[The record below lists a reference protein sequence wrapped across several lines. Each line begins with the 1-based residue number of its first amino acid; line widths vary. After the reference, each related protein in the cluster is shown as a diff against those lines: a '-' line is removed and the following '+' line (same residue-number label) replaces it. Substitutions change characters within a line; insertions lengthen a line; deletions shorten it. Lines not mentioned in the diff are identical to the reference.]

1 MLTMKPFYIF
11 VLLLV
16 IVFAVHLPGHAQS
29 PLRIQVQVAK
39 PYPNKVN
46 DFQSNPNQVVIVI
59 TNATRSAYAIQ
70 LLGAVTGD
78 NNIAVRTAAGYRSAR
93 PITVAPMGITRV
105 TAEEI
110 GELFNPNHLVFA
122 GISREAA
129 IRMNGLPEGVYQ
141 VCVRALDFATRAPL
155 SEEEPLGCSNLFM
168 VSNLEPP
175 VIIRPFADD
184 SLRAYSPQN
193 IVFSWSLPPGAP
205 PTTQYTVRLVEVPDA
220 QRNAF
225 DVIRSSRQPY
235 FETTVTGAPTLLY
248 GPAEPPLTP
257 GRRYALMVTAI
268 DPFNNVVFRNGGRSE
283 VVAFT
288 YGAPA
293 RRSTGT
299 PSVVG
304 PVITVPSAIP
314 RTTIKGKINWYFK
327 STEEKQ
333 SPLVRAVVVNHFID
347 ASAINAMLDPSAGTS
362 STTQLHQ
369 IMQTAV
375 TNGPVAPTTPVQAT
389 TGTTYRPSQ
398 PLVAAPRTTI
408 TNTQAKAVGVS
419 GGGTVNSITA
429 PALTAAVN
437 LHDRVANLVEIG
449 NNPYPLQRVPVKVYA
464 VRASGGETLL
474 TSTETDGDGLFTA
487 SFINTAFYNPGLGDK
502 IKVYISHPDFLLQ
515 RNELSLPRPDSV
527 GNFDLGTLSALART
541 FRFKPHVLDEEGEPV
556 TDAVVEVY
564 RPTSYYWREP
574 NHREE
579 GNGAGDGTIVN
590 GQLCSKVASIRS
602 GTSGPRLFYS
612 DDPSDRYI
620 VKVVHSK
627 LYPLVTTLQVTADGS
642 ARESILT
649 IEKTFTANTRMPSLK
664 GQVAKRLQPVV
675 DVKGAVVTVYFN
687 DDAVFGKAQGNTMES
702 IGNQLL
708 QGPVQSTLINA
719 PSTPGVTRPVTTA
732 GVTPAFRPV
741 TVPGNANLLLPVKP
755 VGNIAAQSIVGT
767 TITSVVSAAQ
777 LGRSRSTTT
786 DSAGNFLFTELP
798 ISQQPTR
805 MTIRIP
811 GSEKVYEYS
820 VLINVKGQ
828 EIDMGKILLDMKIL
842 TLAGVVKN
850 EQQEAVS
857 RPVLRWASGGSPF
870 EGDSQG
876 RFVTTNTEGTDT
888 LIITKLGFETKRVAV
903 KMTESSASVGST
915 GIQLAVVPIKIPGQ
929 WPQVLT
935 QLPSLASSASS
946 QAPAFSSQ
954 GLGLYAVHAANL
966 PVTAPTET
974 EKKGSSKKKVN
985 TSATMIQAD
994 LAFAPLYSSLFTA
1007 EQIPSNALDL
1017 GTITLRKKIGRLRVR
1032 VVKDADKTP
1041 VPGAS
1046 ISIIDTPLTGKTD
1059 AQGTWYSEVPGG
1071 EIIVEVQG
1079 PAGSAFVATQKQVT
1093 PHDTDVTVLEIAL
1106 KRGVTVRG
1114 TVTAAGQPVDAAA
1127 VRVDGLEYLQAT
1139 TVATGSYT
1147 LVVPTG
1153 DYTLRVT
1160 KSGYVG
1166 AEKQQVFSG
1175 TEATVD
1181 FTLTKPAF
1189 DITTLLGFPVEIEQL
1204 SGSGTTRTLSGA
1216 FINLP
1221 GNDVFQVKPG
1231 TRIPF
1236 DDVVV
1241 SIAGG
1246 VAVPQGGQVTLSV
1259 TSLEAKA
1266 FGYLPVRIKNGDA
1279 ALVIRQVPG
1288 QNTQGQLV
1296 GIPEIDYGKFM
1307 PIPLG
1312 LSLPA
1317 GARHAL
1323 GTTPSVILQSG
1334 AALPVPGAL
1343 DITVAGG
1350 PSVEFYSFACTLGT
1364 QGCQVKA
1371 DGLHLQG
1378 VLSLAGVPLLGN
1390 GTVNIREL
1398 LIGTDGSVRTVT
1410 ADLGDGLNFSLA
1422 GWAAGIQALSIN
1434 ENGLK
1439 LTGDITVRVPA
1450 STPSKVGFNNL
1461 TISKT
1466 ALYGGDFSLPA
1477 QGLDIF
1483 GIVQMKPGARP
1494 LSFGRIGNTS
1504 VHYIGGSGEF
1514 KLPKFIDK
1522 TLTVEFFQ
1530 IQTDGNFQAVV
1541 PTNFNVPMLG
1551 VADISVR
1558 SIGFNTKGSIGID
1571 VMGDFNLH
1579 AIPFFQAS
1587 VGGIHFG
1594 PNGSVSVDELGVG
1607 FDLVGIARL
1616 NARARFIDQPERK
1629 GFEGSG
1635 NIKITGLPLELGL
1648 GFKYYKLPNGIEVG
1662 GLLRA
1667 GVMIPVGAVTITQVE
1682 GEFSL
1687 NTQDK
1692 KWMGRLGGAV
1702 SIGGM
1707 NAVVAIKPLSITVE
1721 NGPVFKLDGGL
1732 AVLDQTIATAHGI
1745 LDFPRS
1751 YFSFTFEQNLNFLPE
1766 LFTVGGGGA
1775 FVVSTAQNNTYWLMG
1790 VHYHASM
1797 LGGLVKGNANITA
1810 GWGMNVDAHP
1820 EHRDYTSFIDR
1831 SYLDNGTLKGIH
1843 VATYAGVNF
1852 DTGERGFAGV
1862 ASGRAWY
1869 RNYGAVN
1876 MDMGFGR
1883 GRYGF
1888 RVAAGWDAG
1897 AYLKIADI
1905 NIAGL
1910 EAGIDGELKGFY
1922 DYPASYLS
1930 FQGSLRAKLIAWIG
1944 SCDQQCSNKICW
1956 GGCFNAC
1963 IFGCEVC
1970 PIPVGGKLCL
1980 RPGVNARYN
1989 STDGFG
1995 LSIDF

>member
-1 MLTMKPFYIF
+1 MKSLPVLMLSCF
-11 VLLLV
+11 LAL
-16 IVFAVHLPGHAQS
+16 FATLPGRAQS

-39 PYPNKVN
+39 PYPNKIN

-59 TNATRSAYAIQ
+59 TNASRVSYDIQ
-70 LLGAVTGD
+70 LLGSVTGD

-93 PITVAPMGITRV
+93 PITVAPMGMTRV
-105 TAEEI
+105 TAEEV

-122 GISREAA
+122 GITREAA
-129 IRMNGLPEGVYQ
+129 IRMNGLPEGIYQ
-141 VCVRALDFATRAPL
+141 VCAHAIDYTTRTPL

-193 IVFSWSLPPGAP
+193 MVFSWSLPPGAP
-205 PTTQYTVRLVEVPDA
+205 PTTQYTVRLVEVPDMH
-220 QRNAF
+220 RNPF
-225 DVIRSSRQPY
+225 DVMRSSRQPY
-235 FETTVTGAPTLLY
+235 YETTVTGAPTLLY

-268 DPFNNVVFRNGGRSE
+268 DPFTNVVFRNGGRSE

-288 YGAPA
+288 YGTPA
-293 RRSTGT
+293 RRNTTGSTLVRAT
-299 PSVVG
+299 TTIPL
-304 PVITVPSAIP
+304 AIP

-327 STEEKQ
+327 ATEEKQ
-333 SPLVRAVVVNHFID
+333 SPLVSAVVVNHFVET
-347 ASAINAMLDPSAGTS
+347 SLINAMLDPSAGTS
-362 STTQLHQ
+362 STTQLNQVMH
-369 IMQTAV
+369 MTAITNAPV
-375 TNGPVAPTTPVQAT
+375 TPTTPANTPQQN
-389 TGTTYRPSQ
+389 TTYRPTQ
-398 PLVAAPRTTI
+398 PLVATPRSTI
-408 TNTQAKAVGVS
+408 SNAQAAAVGIY
-419 GGGTVNSITA
+419 GGGTVNTVTST
-429 PALTAAVN
+429 PLSAAASLV
-437 LHDRVANLVEIG
+437 DRVADLVEIG

-464 VRASGGETLL
+464 VHPSGGESLL
-474 TSTETDGDGLFTA
+474 TSTVTDGEGVFNV
-487 SFINTAFYNPGLGDK
+487 SFINTAFYNPALGDK
-502 IKVYISHPDFLLQ
+502 IKVYINHPDFLLQ
-515 RNELSLPRPDSV
+515 RNVLSLPRPDSV
-527 GNFDLGTLSALART
+527 GHFDLGTLSALART
-541 FRFKPHVLDEEGEPV
+541 FRFKPHVVDEEGQPV
-556 TDAVVEVY
+556 SAAVVEVY
-564 RPTSYYWREP
+564 RPSSYYWQEP
-574 NHREE
+574 NHRKE
-579 GNGAGDGTIVN
+579 GNGGGDGALVN
-590 GQLCSKVASIRS
+590 GQLCTKVASIRS
-602 GTSGPRLFYS
+602 GSAGPRLFYS
-612 DDPSDRYI
+612 DDPLDRYI

-649 IEKTFTANTRMPSLK
+649 IEKTFTANTRMPTLK

-675 DVKGAVVTVYFN
+675 DVKGAIVTVYFN
-687 DDAVFGKAQGNTMES
+687 DDAVFGKNPGNTVES
-702 IGNQLL
+702 LGNHLL
-708 QGPVQSTLINA
+708 QGTVMSALPKPASNLQTTQPVNSVSAKSESGIKVA
-719 PSTPGVTRPVTTA
+719 
-732 GVTPAFRPV
+732 
-741 TVPGNANLLLPVKP
+741 GNANLLAPASTTSSTIALQSY
-755 VGNIAAQSIVGT
+755 VGSTA
-767 TITSVVSAAQ
+767 TSVAAATQ
-777 LGRSRSTTT
+777 LGKSRSTTT
-786 DSAGNFLFTELP
+786 DSSGNFLFTELP
-798 ISQQPTR
+798 ISQTPTR
-805 MTIRIP
+805 ITIRIP
-811 GSEKVYEYS
+811 GSERVYEYTA
-820 VLINVKGQ
+820 LINVKGQ
-828 EIDMGKILLDMKIL
+828 EIDMGKILLDMKVL
-842 TLAGVVKN
+842 TLAGVVKD
-850 EQQEAVS
+850 EQQQPVA

-870 EGDSQG
+870 EGDAQG

-888 LIITKLGFETKRVAV
+888 LVITKLGFETKRVPV
-903 KMTESSASVGST
+903 KLTETTASTGNSSQPSASAV
-915 GIQLAVVPIKIPGQ
+915 IQSVGQ
-929 WPQVLT
+929 WPRVVT
-935 QLPSLASSASS
+935 QLPSLVPVTA
-946 QAPAFSSQ
+946 QAPAFTSQ
-954 GLGLYAVHAANL
+954 GLGLYAVHTANL
-966 PVTAPTET
+966 PLTSPT

-985 TSATMIQAD
+985 AANAMIQAD

-1007 EQIPSNALDL
+1007 EQIPSNAVDL
-1017 GTITLRKKIGRLRVR
+1017 GTIIVRKKIGRLRVK

-1041 VPGAS
+1041 VLGAR
-1046 ISIIDTPLTGKTD
+1046 ITIVDTPLTGQTD

-1071 EIIVEVQG
+1071 DIVVEVSG
-1079 PAGSAFVATQKQVT
+1079 PAGSALVTTQKQVT
-1093 PHDTDVTVLEIAL
+1093 PHDTEVTVLEVAL
-1106 KRGVTVRG
+1106 KSGVTIRG
-1114 TVTAAGQPVDAAA
+1114 TVTAAGQPVGEAA
-1127 VRVDGLEYLQAT
+1127 VRVDGFDYLHAT
-1139 TVATGSYT
+1139 TATNGHYT
-1147 LVVPTG
+1147 LVVPAG
-1153 DYTLRVT
+1153 DYTLQVT
-1160 KSGYVG
+1160 KTGYVG
-1166 AEKQQVFSG
+1166 AEKQQTFSG
-1175 TEATVD
+1175 TQATVD
-1181 FTLTKPAF
+1181 FVLTRPSF
-1189 DITTLLGFPVEIEQL
+1189 DISTLLGFPVEIERL
-1204 SGSGTTRTLSGA
+1204 EGTGNTRTLSGA

-1221 GNDVFQVKPG
+1221 GNALFQVKPG
-1231 TRIPF
+1231 MRIPF
-1236 DDVVV
+1236 DDVVM

-1246 VAVPQGGQVTLSV
+1246 VAVPQGGQVNLSV

-1266 FGYLPVRIKNGDA
+1266 FGYLPVRIKNGEA
-1279 ALVIRQVPG
+1279 ALAIRQVPG
-1288 QNTQGQLV
+1288 QPTQGQLV

-1312 LSLPA
+1312 LTLPA
-1317 GARHAL
+1317 GAKHTL
-1323 GTTPSVILQSG
+1323 GTTPTVILQSG
-1334 AALPVPGAL
+1334 NALPVPDAL
-1343 DITVAGG
+1343 DISFASGQ
-1350 PSVEFYSFACTLGT
+1350 SVELYAFACTLGT
-1364 QGCQVKA
+1364 PGCQVKA

-1378 VLSLAGVPLLGN
+1378 ELSLSGVPLLN
-1390 GTVNIREL
+1390 NSKFKIREL

-1410 ADLGDGLNFSLA
+1410 ADIGDGLNFSLA

-1439 LTGDITVRVPA
+1439 LTGDLTVRVPA
-1450 STPSKVGFNNL
+1450 STPSKIGFNNL

-1477 QGLDIF
+1477 AGLDIF
-1483 GIVQMKPGARP
+1483 GIVQMKPGSRP

-1504 VHYIGGSGEF
+1504 VHFIGGSGEF
-1514 KLPKFIDK
+1514 RLPKFIDK
-1522 TLTVEFFQ
+1522 TLSVEFFQ

-1541 PTNFNVPMLG
+1541 PTNFNVPLLG

-1587 VGGIHFG
+1587 VGGVHFG
-1594 PNGSVSVDELGVG
+1594 PNGSVSIDELGVG

-1635 NIKITGLPLELGL
+1635 NIKLTGLPLELGL

-1707 NAVVAIKPLSITVE
+1707 NAVLAIKPLSITVE

-1751 YFSFTFEQNLNFLPE
+1751 YFSFTFEQNLDFLPE

-1797 LGGLVKGNANITA
+1797 LGGLVRGNANITA

-1831 SYLDNGTLKGIH
+1831 NYLDNGALKGIH
-1843 VATYAGVNF
+1843 VATYAGINF

-1869 RNYGAVN
+1869 NNYGAVN
-1876 MDMGFGR
+1876 LDMGFGR

-1888 RVAAGWDAG
+1888 RVAAGWEAG

-1910 EAGIDGELKGFY
+1910 EAGINGELKGFY
-1922 DYPASYLS
+1922 DYPARYLS
-1930 FQGSLRAKLIAWIG
+1930 FEGSLRAKLIAWIG
-1944 SCDQQCSNKICW
+1944 ACDQQCSNKICW

-1963 IFGCEVC
+1963 IFGCELC

-1989 STDGFG
+1989 SADGFG

>member
-1 MLTMKPFYIF
+1 MKSLP
-11 VLLLV
+11 LLV
-16 IVFAVHLPGHAQS
+16 LSCLFALFTMVPGRAQS

-39 PYPNKVN
+39 PYPNKIN

-59 TNATRSAYAIQ
+59 TNASRVSYNIQ
-70 LLGAVTGD
+70 LLGSVTGD
-78 NNIAVRTAAGYRSAR
+78 NNITVRTAAGYRSAR
-93 PITVAPMGITRV
+93 PITVAPMGMTRV
-105 TAEEI
+105 TAEEV

-122 GISREAA
+122 GITREAA
-129 IRMNGLPEGVYQ
+129 IRMNGLPEGIYQ
-141 VCVRALDFATRAPL
+141 VCARAIDYATRTPL

-205 PTTQYTVRLVEVPDA
+205 PTTQYTVRLVDVPDA
-220 QRNAF
+220 QRNPF
-225 DVIRSSRQPY
+225 DVMRSSRQPY

-268 DPFNNVVFRNGGRSE
+268 DPFTNVVFRNGGRSE

-293 RRSTGT
+293 RRSTMGG
-299 PSVVG
+299 G
-304 PVITVPSAIP
+304 PVRVTTTLPLAIP
-314 RTTIKGKINWYFK
+314 RTSIKGKIHWYFK
-327 STEEKQ
+327 ATEEKQ
-333 SPLVRAVVVNHFID
+333 SALVSATVVNHFVET
-347 ASAINAMLDPSAGTS
+347 ALINAMLDPSAGTS
-362 STTQLHQ
+362 STTALNQV
-369 IMQTAV
+369 MRTTAV
-375 TNGPVAPTTPVQAT
+375 THGLVTPTTT
-389 TGTTYRPSQ
+389 TSPPTTSRPTQ
-398 PLVAAPRTTI
+398 PLVASPRSTV
-408 TNTQAKAVGVS
+408 TNTQAAAVGIY
-419 GGGTVNSITA
+419 GGGTVNSITTTS
-429 PALTAAVN
+429 LSAAASQ
-437 LHDRVANLVEIG
+437 LDRVADLVEIG

-464 VRASGGETLL
+464 VHPSGGESLL
-474 TSTETDGDGLFTA
+474 TSTVTDGDGVFNV
-487 SFINTAFYNPGLGDK
+487 SFINTAFYNPALGDK
-502 IKVYISHPDFLLQ
+502 IKVYINHPDFLLQ
-515 RNELSLPRPDSV
+515 RNVLSLPRPDSV

-541 FRFKPHVLDEEGEPV
+541 FRFKPHVIDEEGQPV

-564 RPTSYYWREP
+564 RPTSYYFQEP
-574 NHREE
+574 NQRRE
-579 GNGAGDGTIVN
+579 GNGGGDGALVN
-590 GQLCSKVASIRS
+590 GQLCTKVASIRS
-602 GTSGPRLFYS
+602 GSTGPRLFYS
-612 DDPSDRYI
+612 DDPMDRYI

-649 IEKTFTANTRMPSLK
+649 IEKTFTANTRMPTLK

-675 DVKGAVVTVYFN
+675 DVKGAIVTVYFN
-687 DDAVFGKAQGNTMES
+687 DDAVFGKTQGNTLES
-702 IGNQLL
+702 FGSQLL
-708 QGPVQSTLINA
+708 QGPVLNTLVKPASTVQ
-719 PSTPGVTRPVTTA
+719 TTRPANAVN
-732 GVTPAFRPV
+732 TPASNHPTLV
-741 TVPGNANLLLPVKP
+741 VGNTNLLAPVHP
-755 VGNIAAQSIVGT
+755 AGSTALQSYVGSTA
-767 TITSVVSAAQ
+767 TSVAAATQ
-777 LGRSRSTTT
+777 LGKSRSTTT
-786 DSAGNFLFTELP
+786 DSSGHFMFTELP
-798 ISQQPTR
+798 ISQTPTR
-805 MTIRIP
+805 ITIRIP
-811 GSEKVYEYS
+811 GSERVYEYS
-820 VLINVKGQ
+820 ALINVKGQ
-828 EIDMGKILLDMKIL
+828 EIDMGKILLDMKVF
-842 TLAGVVKN
+842 TLAGVVKDD
-850 EQQEAVS
+850 QQQPVT
-857 RPVLRWASGGSPF
+857 RPVLRWAAGGSPF
-870 EGDSQG
+870 EGDAQG

-888 LIITKLGFETKRVAV
+888 LIITKLGFETKRVPV
-903 KMTESSASVGST
+903 KLTESTASTAGDNQHITAIAIPSPGKWT
-915 GIQLAVVPIKIPGQ
+915 QAV
-929 WPQVLT
+929 T
-935 QLPSLASSASS
+935 QLPSLVPATP
-946 QAPAFSSQ
+946 QAPAFTSQ
-954 GLGLYAVHAANL
+954 GFGLYAVHTANL
-966 PVTAPTET
+966 PLTSPTD
-974 EKKGSSKKKVN
+974 KKGSSKKKA
-985 TSATMIQAD
+985 SDMMIQVDAP
-994 LAFAPLYSSLFTA
+994 FAPLYSTLFTP
-1007 EQIPSNALDL
+1007 EQIPSRAVDL
-1017 GTITLRKKIGRLRVR
+1017 GTIIVRKKIGRLRIQVI
-1032 VVKDADKTP
+1032 KDSDKTP
-1041 VPGAS
+1041 VSGAH
-1046 ISIIDTPLTGKTD
+1046 ITIVDTPLTGQTD

-1071 EIIVEVQG
+1071 DIVVEVDG
-1079 PAGSAFVATQKQVT
+1079 PAGSAFVTTQQQVT
-1093 PHDTDVTVLEIAL
+1093 PHDTDVTVLEVTL
-1106 KRGVTVRG
+1106 KSGVTVRG
-1114 TVTAAGQPVDAAA
+1114 TVTAAGQPVGEAA
-1127 VRVDGLEYLQAT
+1127 VRVDGFDYLQAT
-1139 TVATGSYT
+1139 TADNGRYT
-1147 LVVPTG
+1147 LVVPKG
-1153 DYTLRVT
+1153 DYTLKVT
-1160 KSGYVG
+1160 KTGYVG
-1166 AEKQQVFSG
+1166 TEKQQVFSG
-1175 TEATVD
+1175 TQATVD

-1189 DITTLLGFPVEIEQL
+1189 DISAILGFPVEIERL
-1204 SGSGTTRTLSGA
+1204 EGTGNTRTLSGA

-1221 GNDVFQVKPG
+1221 GNALFQVKPG
-1231 TRIPF
+1231 MRIPF

-1246 VAVPQGGQVTLSV
+1246 VAVPQGGQVNLSV
-1259 TSLEAKA
+1259 TSLEVKA
-1266 FGYLPVRIKNGDA
+1266 FGYLPVQIKNGDA
-1279 ALVIRQVPG
+1279 TLAIRQVPG
-1288 QNTQGQLV
+1288 QATQGQLV

-1312 LSLPA
+1312 LTLPA
-1317 GARHAL
+1317 SVKHTL
-1323 GTTPSVILQSG
+1323 STTPTVILQSG
-1334 AALPVPGAL
+1334 NALPVPDAL
-1343 DITVAGG
+1343 DISFGSG
-1350 PSVEFYSFACTLGT
+1350 QSVELYAFTCTLGAP
-1364 QGCQVKA
+1364 GCQVKA

-1378 VLSLAGVPLLGN
+1378 ELSLSGVPLLGN
-1390 GTVNIREL
+1390 SKLKIREL
-1398 LIGTDGSVRTVT
+1398 LIGTDGTVRTVT
-1410 ADLGDGLNFSLA
+1410 ADLGSGLSFNLA
-1422 GWAAGIQALSIN
+1422 GWGAGIQALSIN

-1439 LTGDITVRVPA
+1439 LTGDLTVRVPA
-1450 STPSKVGFNNL
+1450 SAPSKIGFNNL

-1477 QGLDIF
+1477 AGLDIF
-1483 GIVQMKPGARP
+1483 GIVQMKPGSRP

-1504 VHYIGGSGEF
+1504 VHYIGGSGQF
-1514 KLPKFIDK
+1514 RLPKFIDK

-1541 PTNFNVPMLG
+1541 PTNFNVPLLG

-1635 NIKITGLPLELGL
+1635 NIKLTGLPLELGL

-1707 NAVVAIKPLSITVE
+1707 NAVLAIKPLSITVE

-1751 YFSFTFEQNLNFLPE
+1751 YFSFTFEQNLKFLPE

-1797 LGGLVKGNANITA
+1797 LGGLVRGNANITA

-1831 SYLDNGTLKGIH
+1831 NYLDNGTLKGIH

-1869 RNYGAVN
+1869 NNYGAVN

-1888 RVAAGWDAG
+1888 RVAAGWEAG

-1930 FQGSLRAKLIAWIG
+1930 FEGSLRAKLIAWIG

-1956 GGCFNAC
+1956 GACFNAC
-1963 IFGCEVC
+1963 ILGCEIC

-1989 STDGFG
+1989 SADGFG

>member
-1 MLTMKPFYIF
+1 MKPFYTLALACF
-11 VLLLV
+11 VALLT
-16 IVFAVHLPGHAQS
+16 ILPAWAQS

-39 PYPNKVN
+39 PYPNKIN

-59 TNATRSAYAIQ
+59 TNPSRIAYDVQ
-70 LLGAVTGD
+70 LLGSVTGD
-78 NNIAVRTAAGYRSAR
+78 NNITVRTAAGYRSPR
-93 PITVAPMGITRV
+93 PISVAPMGMTRV
-105 TAEEI
+105 TAEEV
-110 GELFNPNHLVFA
+110 GELFNANHLVFS
-122 GISREAA
+122 GITREAA
-129 IRMNGLPEGVYQ
+129 IRMNGLPEGIYQ
-141 VCVRALDFATRAPL
+141 VCARAIDYTTRAPL

-193 IVFSWSLPPGAP
+193 LVFSWSLPPGAP
-205 PTTQYTVRLVEVPDA
+205 PTTQYTVRLAEVPDA
-220 QRNAF
+220 QRNPF
-225 DVIRSSRQPY
+225 DVMRSSRQPY
-235 FETTVTGAPTLLY
+235 YETTVTGAPTLLY

-257 GRRYALMVTAI
+257 GRRYALMVTAA

-288 YGAPA
+288 YGTPVRNGTTGSAPFKPIA
-293 RRSTGT
+293 
-299 PSVVG
+299 
-304 PVITVPSAIP
+304 ITSLAIP
-314 RTTIKGKINWYFK
+314 RTKIKGKINWYFK
-327 STEEKQ
+327 ATEEKQ
-333 SPLVRAVVVNHFID
+333 SSLVSAVVVNHFVE
-347 ASAINAMLDPSAGTS
+347 ASLINAMLDPAAGTT
-362 STTQLHQ
+362 STTSLNQVMH
-369 IMQTAV
+369 TSV
-375 TNGPVAPTTPVQAT
+375 TGLVTPTTTPVNAP
-389 TGTTYRPSQ
+389 YRPSQ
-398 PLVAAPRTTI
+398 PVVSAPRTTI
-408 TNTQAKAVGVS
+408 TNTPAAAVGVY
-419 GGGTVNSITA
+419 GGGAVNTVTA
-429 PALTAAVN
+429 AAPLSAAVN
-437 LHDRVANLVEIG
+437 LSDRVANLVEIG
-449 NNPYPLQRVPVKVYA
+449 NTPYPLQRVPVKVYA
-464 VRASGGETLL
+464 VHPSGGESLL
-474 TSTETDGDGLFTA
+474 TSTVTDGEGVFDV

-502 IKVYISHPDFLLQ
+502 IKVSINHPDFLLQ
-515 RNELSLPRPDSV
+515 RNVLSLPRPDSV
-527 GNFDLGTLSALART
+527 GTFDLGTLSALART
-541 FRFKPHVLDEEGEPV
+541 FRFKPRVVDEEGQPV
-556 TDAVVEVY
+556 SDAVVEVY
-564 RPTSYYWREP
+564 RPTSYYLREP
-574 NHREE
+574 NHRKE
-579 GNGAGDGTIVN
+579 GNGGGDGALVN
-590 GQLCSKVASIRS
+590 GQLCTKVASIRS
-602 GTSGPRLFYS
+602 GSTGPRLFYS
-612 DDPSDRYI
+612 DDPTDRYI
-620 VKVVHSK
+620 VKVVHSR

-649 IEKTFTANTRMPSLK
+649 IEKTFTANTRMPTLK

-675 DVKGAVVTVYFN
+675 DVKGAIVTIHFN
-687 DDAVFGKAQGNTMES
+687 DDAVFGKNPGNTMES
-702 IGNQLL
+702 MGNQLL
-708 QGPVQSTLINA
+708 QGPAVNMANRPAAIQTNQTLNA
-719 PSTPGVTRPVTTA
+719 VHTTA
-732 GVTPAFRPV
+732 TNHPV
-741 TVPGNANLLLPVKP
+741 TVAGNANLLAPVRKTGNAITQQYY
-755 VGNIAAQSIVGT
+755 VGSTAVSVAAAT
-767 TITSVVSAAQ
+767 Q
-777 LGRSRSTTT
+777 LGKSRSTTS
-786 DSAGNFLFTELP
+786 DSSGNFLFTELP
-798 ISQQPTR
+798 ISQTPTR
-805 MTIRIP
+805 ITIRIP
-811 GSEKVYEYS
+811 GSEKIYEYS
-820 VLINVKGQ
+820 ALINVKGQ
-828 EIDMGKILLDMKIL
+828 EIDMGKILLEMKIL
-842 TLAGVVKN
+842 TLAGVVKDD
-850 EQQEAVS
+850 QQQPVA

-870 EGDSQG
+870 EGDASG

-888 LIITKLGFETKRVAV
+888 LVITKLGFETKRVPV
-903 KMTESSASVGST
+903 KLTESTAST
-915 GIQLAVVPIKIPGQ
+915 GGNNQHINGVAIQSPGKWSQVV
-929 WPQVLT
+929 T
-935 QLPSLASSASS
+935 QLPSLVSVTP
-946 QAPAFSSQ
+946 QAPAFSAQ
-954 GLGLYAVHAANL
+954 GLGLYAVHTANL
-966 PVTAPTET
+966 PVTPT
-974 EKKGSSKKKVN
+974 EKKNSSKKKESLN
-985 TSATMIQAD
+985 TSAAMVQAD

-1007 EQIPSNALDL
+1007 EQVPTNAIDL
-1017 GTITLRKKIGRLRVR
+1017 GTIIVRKKIGRLRVKVIR
-1032 VVKDADKTP
+1032 DGDKTP
-1041 VPGAS
+1041 IPGAQLAVM
-1046 ISIIDTPLTGKTD
+1046 DTPLTGKTD

-1071 EIIVEVQG
+1071 EIVVEVQG
-1079 PAGSAFVATQKQVT
+1079 PAGSAFVTTQKQLT
-1093 PHDTDVTVLEIAL
+1093 PHDTDVTVLEVSL
-1106 KRGVTVRG
+1106 KSGVTVRG
-1114 TVTAAGQPVDAAA
+1114 TVTAAGQPISEAM
-1127 VRVDGLEYLQAT
+1127 VRVDGFDYLHALT
-1139 TVATGSYT
+1139 ASNGRYT
-1147 LVVPTG
+1147 LVVPAG
-1153 DYTLRVT
+1153 DYTLQVT
-1160 KSGYVG
+1160 KPGYVG

-1175 TEATVD
+1175 TQATVD
-1181 FTLTKPAF
+1181 FTLTKPSF
-1189 DITTLLGFPVEIEQL
+1189 DISALLGFPIEVDRL
-1204 SGSGTTRTLSGA
+1204 AGTGNTRTLSGA

-1221 GNDVFQVKPG
+1221 GNPLFQVKPG

-1241 SIAGG
+1241 SIVGG
-1246 VAVPQGGQVTLSV
+1246 VAVPKDGQVNLSV
-1259 TSLEAKA
+1259 TSLDAKV
-1266 FGYLPVRIKNGDA
+1266 FGYLPVRIKNGEA
-1279 ALVIRQVPG
+1279 ALAIRQVAG
-1288 QNTQGQLV
+1288 QPTQGQLV

-1312 LSLPA
+1312 LTLPA
-1317 GARHAL
+1317 GARHTL
-1323 GTTPSVILQSG
+1323 GTGPTVILQSG
-1334 AALPVPGAL
+1334 ASLPVPEAL
-1343 DITVAGG
+1343 DIAFASGQ
-1350 PSVEFYSFACTLGT
+1350 SVELYAFACTLGAP
-1364 QGCQVKA
+1364 GCQVKA

-1378 VLSLAGVPLLGN
+1378 ELSLTGVPLLN
-1390 GTVNIREL
+1390 SSKLKIREL
-1398 LIGTDGSVRTVT
+1398 LLGTDGAIRTVT
-1410 ADLGDGLNFSLA
+1410 ADLGDGLNFNLA

-1439 LTGDITVRVPA
+1439 LTGDLTVRVPA
-1450 STPSKVGFNNL
+1450 STPSKIQFNNL

-1466 ALYGGDFSLPA
+1466 ALYGGDFSLPSS
-1477 QGLDIF
+1477 GLDIF
-1483 GIVQMKPGARP
+1483 GIVQMKPGSRP

-1530 IQTDGNFQAVV
+1530 IQTDGNFQAVA
-1541 PTNFNVPMLG
+1541 PTNFNVPLLG

-1558 SIGFNTKGSIGID
+1558 SIGFNTKGSVGID

-1635 NIKITGLPLELGL
+1635 NIKLTGLPLELGL
-1648 GFKYYKLPNGIEVG
+1648 GFKYYKLPHGIEVG

-1707 NAVVAIKPLSITVE
+1707 NAVLAIKPLSITVE

-1745 LDFPRS
+1745 LDFPHS

-1831 SYLDNGTLKGIH
+1831 NYLDNGALKGIH
-1843 VATYAGVNF
+1843 VATYAGINF

-1869 RNYGAVN
+1869 NNYGAVN

-1888 RVAAGWDAG
+1888 RVAAGWEAG

-1910 EAGIDGELKGFY
+1910 EAGINGELKGFY
-1922 DYPASYLS
+1922 DYPARYLS
-1930 FQGSLRAKLIAWIG
+1930 FEGSLRAKLIAWIG

-1963 IFGCEVC
+1963 ILGCEIC

-1989 STDGFG
+1989 SADGFG